1 MNCCDFNPIVK
12 QSEEGAIYTKKLRFY
27 LYIYL
32 FFSLLRTLTI
42 PTGEFLYEMIIGFFI
57 FLMSCQ
63 LSFYYGMFVILF
75 LLFQLFFEI
84 LTLLTYL
91 QAVFLLYT
99 SIHPFVIII
108 QSCIIIIYIM
118 LTKWTFICYKEYKA
132 LFYEQNGSGFGMG
145 YTQMR
150 DEEQGYGNPNYN
162 NYNNY
167 NYGYNNNNNNNNE
180 ERKAFVPFTGRGTT
194 WG

>member
-12 QSEEGAIYTKKLRFY
+12 QSQEGEIYTKKLRFY

-32 FFSLLRTLTI
+32 FLSLFRTLTI
-42 PTGEFLYEMIIGFFI
+42 PNGQFLFEMLIGFFI

-63 LSFYYGMFVILF
+63 LSFYFGMFVILF

-132 LFYEQNGSGFGMG
+132 LFYEQNSSGFGMG

>member
-75 LLFQLFFEI
+75 FSLFVLLFVTVLI
-84 LTLLTYL
+84 L
-91 QAVFLLYT
+91 
-99 SIHPFVIII
+99 
-108 QSCIIIIYIM
+108 
-118 LTKWTFICYKEYKA
+118 
-132 LFYEQNGSGFGMG
+132 
-145 YTQMR
+145 
-150 DEEQGYGNPNYN
+150 
-162 NYNNY
+162 
-167 NYGYNNNNNNNNE
+167 
-180 ERKAFVPFTGRGTT
+180 
-194 WG
+194 

>member
-75 LLFQLFFEI
+75 LLFQLFFEL
-84 LTLLTYL
+84 LTLLTFL
-91 QAVFLLYT
+91 QAIFLLYQEI
-99 SIHPFVIII
+99 SIFILLI
-108 QSCIIIIYIM
+108 QSFIIIIYIM
-118 LTKWTFICYKEYKA
+118 LTKWTFICYREYKA
-132 LFYEQNGSGFGMG
+132 LFFEQNGNGFGMG

-150 DEEQGYGNPNYN
+150 DEEQGYGNANYN

-167 NYGYNNNNNNNNE
+167 NYGNNNNNNE
-180 ERKAFVPFTGRGTT
+180 ERKVFVPFTGRGTT

>member
-12 QSEEGAIYTKKLRFY
+12 QSEKGAIYTQKLRFY

-32 FFSLLRTLTI
+32 FFSLFRTLTI
-42 PTGEFLYEMIIGFFI
+42 PNGQFLYEMIIGFFI

-63 LSFYYGMFVILF
+63 LSFYFGMFVILF

-84 LTLLTYL
+84 LTLLTFL
-91 QAVFLLYT
+91 QAIYLLFT
-99 SIHPFVIII
+99 PINPFILLI
-108 QSCIIIIYIM
+108 QSCIVIIYIM
-118 LTKWTFICYKEYKA
+118 LIKWTFICYREYKA
-132 LFYEQNGSGFGMG
+132 LFYEQNSSGFGMG

-150 DEEQGYGNPNYN
+150 DEEQGYGNA

-167 NYGYNNNNNNNNE
+167 NYGNNNNNE
-180 ERKAFVPFTGRGTT
+180 ERKTFVPFTGRGTT